1 VSNVTSTGAQLNGS
15 VNPDG
20 LSTAY
25 HFEYGLTT
33 SYGSLTSSAN
43 AGAGTGAVSVNATL
57 SGLSAGTTYHY
68 RLVAANSAG
77 TTNGSD
83 RSFTGGTSPPPPT
96 PPTVSAAH
104 ADSITSAGARING
117 TVTPNATNTAYH
129 VEYGVAASYGSS
141 TLDADAGS
149 GTSPVQVSVVL
160 SGLTPGTLYHFRLAA
175 SNSGGTTNGSDST
188 FSTAGA
194 PRRDRG
200 TYPVDLPQN
209 YPNPFNPATQIDYVL
224 YVPDVVTLKIFNML
238 GVEVVTLV
246 SGFQVTGKHSVLWDA
261 KGCMSGV
268 YFCVLKT
275 GGVVSTRRML
285 LIK

>member
-1 VSNVTSTGAQLNGS
+1 VDSIASTGARVNGFVSPNGS
-15 VNPDG
+15 
-20 LSTAY
+20 
-25 HFEYGLTT
+25 
-33 SYGSLTSSAN
+33 
-43 AGAGTGAVSVNATL
+43 GTL
-57 SGLSAGTTYHY
+57 
-68 RLVAANSAG
+68 
-77 TTNGSD
+77 
-83 RSFTGGTSPPPPT
+83 
-96 PPTVSAAH
+96 
-104 ADSITSAGARING
+104 
-117 TVTPNATNTAYH
+117 YH
-129 VEYGVAASYGSS
+129 VEYGIAATYGSS
-141 TLDADAGS
+141 TQSADAGS
-149 GTSPVQVSVVL
+149 GTSPVHVFVVL

-175 SNSGGTTNGSDST
+175 SNNGGTTNGNDST
-188 FSTAGA
+188 FSTVGA
-194 PRRDRG
+194 SRRDPG

-261 KGCMSGV
+261 KGNTSGV